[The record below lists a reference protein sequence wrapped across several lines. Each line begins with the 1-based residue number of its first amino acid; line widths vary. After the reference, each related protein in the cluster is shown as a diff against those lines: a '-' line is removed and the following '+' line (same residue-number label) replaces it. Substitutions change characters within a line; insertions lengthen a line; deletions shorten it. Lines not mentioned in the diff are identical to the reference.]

1 MLPELPL
8 SEWQDTLATLHMWS
22 QIVGKITLA
31 KTPLVNH
38 FWNTT
43 FRVTPRGFR
52 TLPLNNDGN
61 TFMMEF
67 DFIAHELLIKCESGD
82 TRNIRLEPRSVAD
95 FYAAV
100 MGALH
105 ELNIEAKIWTM
116 PVEVETPIRFTEDT
130 QHASYDREY
139 VERFRKILVWT
150 NGVLE
155 EFRSRFIGKSSPVHF
170 FWGSFDMAVTRFN
183 GERAPERPDADYV
196 TREAYSHKVIS
207 HGFWCGGGVVQEPAF
222 YAYSAPEPDGFKDA
236 RILPPQAFYHNDLG
250 EFILSY
256 ETVRQSSEPEKTLLD
271 FMQSTYDAAAD
282 LANWKRG
289 ELERRPAAKAEK
301 H

>member
-1 MLPELPL
+1 
-8 SEWQDTLATLHMWS
+8 
-22 QIVGKITLA
+22 
-31 KTPLVNH
+31 
-38 FWNTT
+38 
-43 FRVTPRGFR
+43 
-52 TLPLNNDGN
+52 
-61 TFMMEF
+61 
-67 DFIAHELLIKCESGD
+67 
-82 TRNIRLEPRSVAD
+82 
-95 FYAAV
+95 
-100 MGALH
+100 
-105 ELNIEAKIWTM
+105 
-116 PVEVETPIRFTEDT
+116 
-130 QHASYDREY
+130 
-139 VERFRKILVWT
+139 
-150 NGVLE
+150 
-155 EFRSRFIGKSSPVHF
+155 
-170 FWGSFDMAVTRFN
+170 VTRFN